1 MGPEVAMPLT
11 SHDLRILQLA
21 AQDAQ
26 GRLGFCITE
35 EGALALMGTGASTP
49 MPAEEAFPKLEELG
63 LLRRDVRR
71 SYVLTP
77 SGWEAVR
84 GLV

>member
-1 MGPEVAMPLT
+1 
-11 SHDLRILQLA
+11 
-21 AQDAQ
+21 
-26 GRLGFCITE
+26 
-35 EGALALMGTGASTP
+35 
-49 MPAEEAFPKLEELG
+49 MPAEEAFPKLEEMG